1 MFIAKNEY
9 HIGKSN
15 SSYFQTS
22 FNTVAPHCQNQ
33 NATLIPMRKP
43 VKYALILS
51 SQQYINIP
59 LYWHWTWTNVF
70 WSVLQFYSRWTKL
83 VISFIESLDWSC
95 KMCNWRDCTPTKWY
109 QLGKKVS
116 KCSTTMKKNIPK
128 CNLRNCR
135 MDLLRSINLNKKTC
149 LEDLTSPGKS

>member
-1 MFIAKNEY
+1 MKQTGMFIAKNEY

-43 VKYALILS
+43 VKYALILG

-59 LYWHWTWTNVF
+59 
-70 WSVLQFYSRWTKL
+70 
-83 VISFIESLDWSC
+83 
-95 KMCNWRDCTPTKWY
+95 
-109 QLGKKVS
+109 
-116 KCSTTMKKNIPK
+116 
-128 CNLRNCR
+128 
-135 MDLLRSINLNKKTC
+135 
-149 LEDLTSPGKS
+149 